1 MTGYI
6 SPLSAAV
13 SRDKDQW
20 VAIGR
25 QILAH
30 FGCGSTVSELGRC
43 IDSWKQDRCVPEEE
57 MIDGLGF
64 ALGELLIAE
73 HGGRWVFVT
82 DSFGQTPA
90 IQRVAE
96 GSVTY
101 VLDAVSKRLRDDSRA
116 EAELQTLADV
126 YGRTA

>member
-1 MTGYI
+1 MLSI
-6 SPLSAAV
+6 APLSETA
-13 SRDKDQW
+13 SRHKDEW
-20 VAIGR
+20 LGIAS

-30 FGCGSTVSELGRC
+30 FGCGNSISEIGRC
-43 IDSWKQDRCVPEEE
+43 IDLWKKDPCVPEDE

-64 ALGELLIAE
+64 ALGDRILTE

-82 DSFGQTPA
+82 DSFGETPA
-90 IQRVAE
+90 IQRIAE

-101 VLDAVSKRLRDDSRA
+101 VLDAVSKRLRDHSRA

-126 YGRTA
+126 YCQTS